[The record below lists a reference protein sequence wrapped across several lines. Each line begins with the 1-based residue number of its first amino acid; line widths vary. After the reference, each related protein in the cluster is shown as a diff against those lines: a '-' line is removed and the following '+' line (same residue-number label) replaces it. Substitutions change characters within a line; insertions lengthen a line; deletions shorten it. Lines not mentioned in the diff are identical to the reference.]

1 MKKLLLLSCV
11 GILLLTGAGIIDLGT
26 LENYS
31 SLPRPAYIVKDNTGA
46 NPITDMG
53 ATLGRVLFYDRNL
66 SVNKTI
72 SCGSCHKQAFAFG
85 DTAVQSKGLN
95 GGLTGRHA
103 MRLVNARFAAET
115 KFFWDERAASLE
127 DQTTRPIQ
135 DHVEMG
141 FSGANGDPGMDSLI
155 RRLEGIEYYPEL
167 FTRAFGDAVI
177 TESRIQQAL
186 AQFVRSIQSF
196 DSRYDAG
203 RAQVPNDEASFPNF
217 TADEN
222 AGKQLF
228 LNPPNQG
235 GAGCQGCHRAPEF
248 DIDPTTRNNGV
259 TGVAGNPGQTDLT
272 NTRAPSLRDLFNPN
286 GTLNG
291 PLMHTGAFPTLESV
305 IEHYNLVPQ
314 DPANTNRDARVS
326 GPGGDLQLT
335 AQEKSQLV
343 AFLRTLSGNEI
354 YTHTRWSD
362 PFDANGNL
370 QLTYPV
376 AREESLDAA
385 AFTLYPN
392 PATDLI
398 QVRLPEGRCQV
409 TLYQINGVPLKTCT
423 AENNLTIDLLELP
436 AGVYW
441 VEVYQAE
448 KQFLRTRTFVKQ

>member
-1 MKKLLLLSCV
+1 MKKILLLSCV

-31 SLPRPAYIVKDNTGA
+31 ALPRPAYIVKDNTGA
-46 NPITDMG
+46 NSITDIG

-72 SCGSCHKQAFAFG
+72 SCASCHKQAFAFG
-85 DTAVQSKGLN
+85 DTAQLSKGLN
-95 GGLTGRHA
+95 GGLTGRHS

-115 KFFWDERAASLE
+115 KFFWDERAATLE

-141 FSGANGDPGMDSLI
+141 FSGANGDPGLDSLI
-155 RRLEGIEYYPEL
+155 RRLESIEYYPEL
-167 FTRAFGDAVI
+167 FTRAFGDPAI

-203 RAQVPNDEASFPNF
+203 RAQVPNDGAPFPNF

-248 DIDPTTRNNGV
+248 DIDPATRNNGV

-314 DPANTNRDARVS
+314 DLANTNRDARVS

-343 AFLRTLSGNEI
+343 AFLRTLSGTEV
-354 YTHTRWSD
+354 YSHVRWSD

-376 AREESLDAA
+376 AREESIDAA
-385 AFTLYPN
+385 AITIYPN
-392 PATDLI
+392 PASDRI
-398 QVRLPEGRCQV
+398 WISLPEGRFKV
-409 TLYQINGVPLKTCT
+409 TLYQVNGVPLKTCT

-441 VEVYQAE
+441 VEVYEAE

>member
-1 MKKLLLLSCV
+1 MKKIILLSAV
-11 GILLLTGAGIIDLGT
+11 VPVLLTGAGMIDLGA

-31 SLPRPAYIVKDNTGA
+31 TLPKPAYIVKDNTGA
-46 NPITDMG
+46 NSITDIG

-66 SVNKTI
+66 SLNKTV
-72 SCGSCHKQAFAFG
+72 SCASCHKQAFAFG
-85 DTAVQSKGLN
+85 DTAQQSKGLN
-95 GGLTGRHA
+95 GGLTGRHS

-115 KFFWDERAASLE
+115 RFFWDERATSLE

-135 DHVEMG
+135 DHIEMG
-141 FSGANGDPGMDSLI
+141 FSGANGDPGLDSLI
-155 RRLEGIEYYPEL
+155 RRLEAIDYYDEL
-167 FTRAFGDAVI
+167 FARAFGDAAI
-177 TESRIQQAL
+177 TESRMQQAL

-203 RAQVPNDEASFPNF
+203 RAQVPNDGAPFPNF

-248 DIDPTTRNNGV
+248 DIDSASRNNGV
-259 TGVAGNPGQTDLT
+259 IGVAGSPGQTDLT
-272 NTRAPSLRDLFNPN
+272 NTRAPSLRNLFNPN
-286 GTLNG
+286 GVLNG
-291 PLMHTGAFPTLESV
+291 PLMHTGAFPTLEAV
-305 IEHYNLVPQ
+305 IDHYNLVPQ
-314 DPANTNRDARVS
+314 NPGNTNLDPRVS
-326 GPGGDLQLT
+326 GPGGNLQLT

-343 AFLRTLSGNEI
+343 SFLKTLTGSEVF
-354 YTHTRWSD
+354 THSRWSN

-376 AREESLDAA
+376 AREETRAEMKIV
-385 AFTLYPN
+385 LYPN
-392 PATDLI
+392 PASDRIGI
-398 QVRLPEGRCQV
+398 QLPEGRFQV
-409 TLYQINGVPLKTCT
+409 TLYQVNGVPLKTCT

-448 KQFLRTRTFVKQ
+448 KQFFRTRTFVKQ